1 MQRFLLDLL
10 ECPNCHG
17 TLAWRIQS
25 RSGDHIETGEAL
37 CAACGGRYP
46 VRDGIALLLVPGE
59 RREDLW
65 EEAASGLAAFLAANP
80 AVDAQLTRGPL
91 EVLAPADQLF
101 RALVLDERG
110 DAAGA
115 EAAYATAL
123 SALYAPEYRACY
135 AAEREW
141 LVNELAGEERPVVDI
156 ASGRGDLAD
165 ALLPALRGPLVLTD
179 VSPRVLRSVQRR
191 LAARGDGARVSL
203 LACDA
208 RRTPF
213 RAGSLPIITTNFG
226 LGNVSGAPRLLAEL
240 RRIAAGTLYAVTYFF
255 PPDDAT
261 NRAALA
267 DTGLDALAFRAAALE
282 AFHAAGWQATLE
294 NVRTGHAEPTP
305 RGVLI
310 ADAVVDG
317 LPVAPTALEWC
328 VLVAR

>member
-10 ECPNCHG
+10 ECPTCHD
-17 TLAWRIQS
+17 TLAWRIHA
-25 RSGDHIETGEAL
+25 RNGDHIETGEAL

-59 RREDLW
+59 RHEDLW
-65 EEAASGLAAFLAANP
+65 EEAASGLASFLAANP

-91 EVLAPADQLF
+91 EALAPADQLF
-101 RALVLDERG
+101 RALVLEERG

-115 EAAYATAL
+115 EAAYVTARTG
-123 SALYAPEYRACY
+123 LYTSEYLACY

-141 LVNELAGEERPVVDI
+141 LVNALAGEERPVVDI
-156 ASGRGDLAD
+156 ASGRGDLAE

-179 VSPRVLRSVQRR
+179 VSPRVLRNTRRR
-191 LAARGDGARVSL
+191 LAASGNAARVSL

-213 RAGSLPIITTNFG
+213 RAGSLPILATNFG
-226 LGNVSGAPRLLAEL
+226 LGSVPETPRLLAEL

-255 PPDDAT
+255 PPDDAA
-261 NRAALA
+261 NRAALVDA
-267 DTGLDALAFRAAALE
+267 GLDALAFRAATLE
-282 AFHAAGWQATLE
+282 AFSAAGWQATLE
-294 NVRTGHAEPTP
+294 NTRRGHAEPTP

-310 ADAVVDG
+310 EDAVVDG
-317 LPVAPTALEWC
+317 LPVAPTELEWC

>member
-17 TLAWRIQS
+17 TLAWRIQV
-25 RSGDHIETGEAL
+25 RNGDHIETGEAL

-59 RREDLW
+59 RHEDLW
-65 EEAASGLAAFLAANP
+65 EEAASGLASFLAANP
-80 AVDAQLTRGPL
+80 EVDAQLTRGPL
-91 EVLAPADQLF
+91 EALAPADQLF

-115 EAAYATAL
+115 EAAYVAARTGLYTAGYL
-123 SALYAPEYRACY
+123 ACY

-141 LVNELAGEERPVVDI
+141 LVNALAGEQRPVVDI

-165 ALLPALRGPLVLTD
+165 ALLPALHGPLVLTD
-179 VSPRVLRSVQRR
+179 VSPRVLRSVRRR
-191 LAARGDGARVSL
+191 LVARGDGGQVSL

-213 RAGSLPIITTNFG
+213 RAGALPILTTNFG
-226 LGNVSGAPRLLAEL
+226 LGNVPDASRLLTEL
-240 RRIAAGTLYAVTYFF
+240 RRITAGTLYAVTYFF
-255 PPDDAT
+255 PSDDDA

-267 DTGLDALAFRAAALE
+267 EAGLAALAFRGAALE
-282 AFHAAGWQATLE
+282 AFRAAGWQATLE
-294 NVRTGHAEPTP
+294 NERMGHAEPTP

-310 ADAVVDG
+310 EGAAVDG
-317 LPVAPTALEWC
+317 LPVAPTELEWC